1 MPDEC
6 QKTGF
11 VIGDLNSLSIKSKS
25 PNITI
30 SLGLQSLVAEYE
42 KATIRHTY
50 PIGIKW
56 SALRALLLL

>member
-25 PNITI
+25 PNIII

-42 KATIRHTY
+42 KATIRHT
-50 PIGIKW
+50 PL
-56 SALRALLLL
+56 A